1 MALRMNSVARRV
13 CWPAGGDQSDY
24 DDGVTCV
31 LEILRNYPA
40 AEGADSIYQEVV
52 CLSQYRRPGRKID
65 ENIAERDPLRRR
77 PESQIEVVAGF
88 PGQFAP
94 ILRTQIA
101 GLPRQEEPLELAGGR
116 KSLKFGDA
124 ATNTRR
130 LIGSCGEAARQ
141 DVLIME
147 DADGP

>member
-94 ILRTQIA
+94 ISRMQNA
-101 GLPRQEEPLELAGGR
+101 GLSRRERSLVLASSQKGPT
-116 KSLKFGDA
+116 FMEVVA
-124 ATNTRR
+124 NMRR
-130 LIGSCGEAARQ
+130 VSGSRG
-141 DVLIME
+141 
-147 DADGP
+147 